1 MEASK
6 TYPTLALRV
15 SPELLAACKRAGP
28 KAVRELLNKHL
39 LNKEGEQ
46 AIVEQPI
53 VKQKAKA
60 RPIVTQVVEQ
70 SVVEQPEVVAQNVEQ
85 TTVVEQVVEQ
95 KKEGPPG
102 DRFAIMRAEAERKRK
117 AKQAAIAG
125 LPPALRG
132 LVS

>member
-15 SPELLAACKRAGP
+15 SPELLAACKQAGP

-53 VKQKAKA
+53 VKQTAKA

-70 SVVEQPEVVAQNVEQ
+70 NVVEQPEVVTQNVEQ
-85 TTVVEQVVEQ
+85 TAVVEQIVEQ
-95 KKEGPPG
+95 GKEGPTG
-102 DRFAIMRAEAERKRK
+102 DRFALMRAEAERKRA
-117 AKQAAIAG
+117 AKKAAIEA
-125 LPPALRG
+125 LPPTLRPF
-132 LVS
+132 VA